1 MYPSRGGAC
10 NHIRGGVCTHQGEGH
25 VTILG
30 EGCVPIKGGMY
41 TWARFMQLCCER
53 VKGSGIQEE
62 GVVLSFEK
70 MIIL

>member
-30 EGCVPIKGGMY
+30 EGCVPIKGRGMY
-41 TWARFMQLCCER
+41 TWARFMHSA
-53 VKGSGIQEE
+53 VKELR
-62 GVVLSFEK
+62 GVAYRKREWSYNLK
-70 MIIL
+70 R